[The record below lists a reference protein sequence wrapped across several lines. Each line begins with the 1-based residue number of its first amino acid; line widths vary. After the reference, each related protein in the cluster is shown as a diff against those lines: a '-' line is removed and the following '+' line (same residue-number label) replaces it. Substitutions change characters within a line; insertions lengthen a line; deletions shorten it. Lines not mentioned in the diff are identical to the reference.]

1 MVEEEEKETII
12 KLATPDKGS
21 VMPPANYQIGV
32 LAQPQQ
38 HQKSAAET
46 VGETV
51 GSKVGE
57 AALVGGGPEGTFF
70 EKGLWGKMQ
79 PGFSKFFGGA
89 SAPYAATGMQ
99 TMGMAPGQLLAMGSN
114 PALAGT
120 VSASG
125 AAAPGM
131 MAGLASNPLGWAV
144 LGGLAL
150 RKLFRNKGGAVHAN
164 MGGLLDVDMGKFKGP
179 LAGLLPQYKEHGG
192 SSSSSSIPRTH
203 NTISGMPKEQASWM
217 GNFLDKWGLKSNL
230 HRLMGH
236 DSHTQRTNKGPGAF
250 DSWYPGHSERVWW
263 GNEPSD
269 GMMAGPLSNNKSVK
283 MEKKETIEYK
293 N

>member
-51 GSKVGE
+51 GSRVGE

-79 PGFSKFFGGA
+79 PGFSKFFGG
-89 SAPYAATGMQ
+89 PTMYAA
-99 TMGMAPGQLLAMGSN
+99 APGAVAG
-114 PALAGT
+114 PGLAGKAAAGQGIIT
-120 VSASG
+120 G
-125 AAAPGM
+125 TAAPGM

>member
-21 VMPPANYQIGV
+21 VMPPANYKIGV
-32 LAQPQQ
+32 LAQP
-38 HQKSAAET
+38 HQYQKGAAET

-57 AALVGGGPEGTFF
+57 TVLVGGGPEGTFF

-125 AAAPGM
+125 AAAAPGM

-150 RKLFRNKGGAVHAN
+150 RKLFRNKGGAVHAKY
-164 MGGLLDVDMGKFKGP
+164 GWTLRCRYGK
-179 LAGLLPQYKEHGG
+179 
-192 SSSSSSIPRTH
+192 I
-203 NTISGMPKEQASWM
+203 
-217 GNFLDKWGLKSNL
+217 
-230 HRLMGH
+230 
-236 DSHTQRTNKGPGAF
+236 
-250 DSWYPGHSERVWW
+250 
-263 GNEPSD
+263 
-269 GMMAGPLSNNKSVK
+269 
-283 MEKKETIEYK
+283 
-293 N
+293 